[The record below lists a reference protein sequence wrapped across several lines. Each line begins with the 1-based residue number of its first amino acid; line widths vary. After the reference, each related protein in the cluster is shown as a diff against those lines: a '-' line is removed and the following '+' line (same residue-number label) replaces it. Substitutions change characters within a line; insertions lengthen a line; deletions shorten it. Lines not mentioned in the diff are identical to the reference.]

1 MQKYIAKRFQNARS
15 GLSLDTEALRR
26 YDDIIDL
33 SIGDTDFTT
42 DSRIIDA
49 ALADA
54 RAGYTHYGDPKGDP
68 QLIEAICAAWQ
79 EDFNQTVT
87 PDEVL
92 ITTSS
97 CMGMSQVMLGL
108 LNPGDEA
115 PSR

>member
-26 YDDIIDL
+26 YDDVIDL

-42 DSRIIDA
+42 DRRIIDA
-49 ALADA
+49 ACADA

-68 QLIEAICAAWQ
+68 QLIEAVCAAWQ
-79 EDFNQTVT
+79 EDFGQSVS

-97 CMGMSQVMLGL
+97 CMGMSQVMLAL
-108 LNPGDEA
+108 LKKKQPQ
-115 PSR
+115 